1 MKIGVVTGSIRP
13 NRVNKDVADWVLTIA
28 EEYGGADYELI
39 DIKSF
44 DLPLFEEPVSPAFT
58 DDLVEKAKQK
68 PWSEKMNE
76 MDGYIFITPEYNH
89 GMTSALKNALD
100 FVYHELND
108 KAAGIV
114 SYGSAGG
121 VRAAEQ
127 LRTVLSEFQ
136 VAHVR
141 THPALSIF
149 HDFDY
154 PELKASDKQKET
166 VETLLGQLLPWTEAM
181 MMVRKKKAEKG

>member
-1 MKIGVVTGSIRP
+1 MKIGIVTGSIREK
-13 NRVNKDVADWVLTIA
+13 RVNLDVAEWVLDIA
-28 EEYGGADYELI
+28 EDYGGAEYEII

-44 DLPLFEEPVSPAFT
+44 DLPLFAEPVSPAFT
-58 DDLVEKAKQK
+58 KKLKARDKQK
-68 PWSEKMNE
+68 PWSDKIAEK
-76 MDGYIFITPEYNH
+76 DGFIFVTPEYNH
-89 GMTSALKNALD
+89 GLSSALKNALD
-100 FVYHELND
+100 FVYHEFND

-121 VRAAEQ
+121 VRSAEQ

-141 THPALSIF
+141 THPSLSIF

-154 PELKASDKQKET
+154 PKLKASDKQQKT
-166 VETLLGQLLPWTEAM
+166 VETMLSQLLPWTEAM
-181 MMVRKKKAEKG
+181 MAVRQKKAEHN